1 MKKLL
6 FLIIILVSISAC
18 NNNSGNGFVND
29 SDLKFYIGSNSSVEL
44 FKVFDSA
51 WQNLDYK
58 LMKTMIADSISFEF
72 HDGKIATN
80 ADEFIE
86 IIKGDVAKRNAEG
99 NSYTW
104 TTDYALSVDLTPSK
118 DGEWVNAGFTSV
130 LDFPQDSIDKR
141 IYNDWYFFNKGK
153 LELWYQAIRELKE

>member
-6 FLIIILVSISAC
+6 FLIVILVSISAC

-51 WQNLDYK
+51 WKNLDYK

-141 IYNDWYFFNKGK
+141 VYNDWYFFNKGK

>member
-1 MKKLL
+1 MV
-6 FLIIILVSISAC
+6 ILVSISAC

-51 WQNLDYK
+51 WKNLDYK

-86 IIKGDVAKRNAEG
+86 IIKGDVDKRNAEG

-141 IYNDWYFFNKGK
+141 VYNDWYFFNKGK

>member
-6 FLIIILVSISAC
+6 FLLCLVISISAC

-29 SDLKFYIGSNSSVEL
+29 SDLEFYIGSNSSVEL

-51 WQNLDYK
+51 WKNLDYK
-58 LMKTMIADSISFEF
+58 LMKSLIADSISFEF
-72 HDGKIATN
+72 YDGKIAN
-80 ADEFIE
+80 SAEEFIE
-86 IIKGDVAKRNAEG
+86 IIKGDVAKRTAQG
-99 NSYTW
+99 NNYTW

>member
-1 MKKLL
+1 MQKLL

-51 WQNLDYK
+51 WKNLDYK

>member
-6 FLIIILVSISAC
+6 FLIVILVSISAC

-51 WQNLDYK
+51 WKNLDYK

>member
-1 MKKLL
+1 MKKIL

-51 WQNLDYK
+51 WKNLDYK

-104 TTDYALSVDLTPSK
+104 TTDYALSVDLTPST

>member
-1 MKKLL
+1 MV
-6 FLIIILVSISAC
+6 ILVSISAC

-51 WQNLDYK
+51 WKNLDYK

-130 LDFPQDSIDKR
+130 LDFPLDSIDKR
-141 IYNDWYFFNKGK
+141 VYNDWYFFNKGK

>member
-6 FLIIILVSISAC
+6 FLIVILVSISAC

-29 SDLKFYIGSNSSVEL
+29 SDLKFYIGSNSSLEL

-51 WQNLDYK
+51 WKNLDYK

-141 IYNDWYFFNKGK
+141 VYNDWYFFNKGK

>member
-1 MKKLL
+1 MKNFL
-6 FLIIILVSISAC
+6 FLLSFGISISAC
-18 NNNSGNGFVND
+18 NLNPGNGFVND

-51 WQNLDYK
+51 WKNLDYK

>member
-18 NNNSGNGFVND
+18 NNSSSNGFVND

-51 WQNLDYK
+51 WKNLDYK

-141 IYNDWYFFNKGK
+141 VYNDWYFFNKGK
-153 LELWYQAIRELKE
+153 LELWYQAIRKLKE

>member
-6 FLIIILVSISAC
+6 LLIVILVSISAC

-51 WQNLDYK
+51 WKNLDYK

-141 IYNDWYFFNKGK
+141 VYNDWYFFNKGK

>member
-6 FLIIILVSISAC
+6 FLMAILVSISAC

-51 WQNLDYK
+51 WKNLDYK

>member
-51 WQNLDYK
+51 WKNLDYK

-72 HDGKIATN
+72 YDGKIAN
-80 ADEFIE
+80 SADEFIE

>member
-51 WQNLDYK
+51 WKNLDYK

-86 IIKGDVAKRNAEG
+86 IIKGDVTKRNAEG

>member
-1 MKKLL
+1 MKKIL

-51 WQNLDYK
+51 WKNLDYK

-130 LDFPQDSIDKR
+130 LDFPLDSIDKR
-141 IYNDWYFFNKGK
+141 VYNDWYFFNKGK

>member
-1 MKKLL
+1 MKKLF

-51 WQNLDYK
+51 WKNLDYK

-130 LDFPQDSIDKR
+130 LDFPQNSIDKR

>member
-18 NNNSGNGFVND
+18 NNSSSNGFVND

-51 WQNLDYK
+51 WKNLDYK

-141 IYNDWYFFNKGK
+141 IYNDWYFFN
-153 LELWYQAIRELKE
+153 LSLIHI

>member
-1 MKKLL
+1 MV
-6 FLIIILVSISAC
+6 ILVSISSC

-51 WQNLDYK
+51 WKNLDYK

>member
-1 MKKLL
+1 
-6 FLIIILVSISAC
+6 
-18 NNNSGNGFVND
+18 
-29 SDLKFYIGSNSSVEL
+29 
-44 FKVFDSA
+44 
-51 WQNLDYK
+51 
-58 LMKTMIADSISFEF
+58 MKTMIADSISFEF

>member
-6 FLIIILVSISAC
+6 FLMVMLVSISAC

-51 WQNLDYK
+51 WKNLDYK

>member
-51 WQNLDYK
+51 WKNLDYK

-72 HDGKIATN
+72 HDGKIAAN

-141 IYNDWYFFNKGK
+141 VYNDWYFFNKGK